1 MKRIIIILFCFFTL
15 HATYAQKENYV
26 TIVASGS
33 GSNEIEA
40 VNVALRNC
48 IEKTYGVF
56 ISSSVEIIN
65 DEIIKDK
72 ISSIGQGTILDY
84 KIISRKNNGKDVTL
98 SAQVSPSKIVKFSQ
112 AEGYDVNIKGNVY
125 VQNAIKEEYYK
136 QQEVDILTSFFK
148 QYENIDFFDFK
159 VSISEPYRL
168 LPQDCWKD
176 KFKLYKDYKEH
187 YNSLVKDLTYTF
199 EIDLEDYSVDI
210 PKYRSFP
217 SFWKGYWYN
226 NYPKWK
232 IINSLAGYT
241 GLDEAYKQ
249 KNKEYFFKS
258 HDFRIE
264 VLFIPTP
271 NENYSVFINELW
283 GFLDE
288 ISIKDIESFN
298 QLVGKALYIS
308 NGNTYNKDKNTKKH
322 SSIEEALKCWQIKE
336 GVEGIASFDLTP
348 TSPPLCAITST
359 SGKKYVI
366 KKSRLMK
373 CLGSNNSSRYAL
385 RNNES
390 VKIVFDFF
398 DKVYQQSTS
407 FKFLD
412 AEKIN
417 GIDRRKYISVIN
429 GRNFH
434 FGKIKSASKLIKSTE
449 IILYPY
455 MYLGKRSSS
464 SLGIQTFRPSGL
476 FIYLTM
482 EELNNLKQLK
492 F

>member
-1 MKRIIIILFCFFTL
+1 MKKVIIIIFCLFTL

-26 TIVASGS
+26 TILASGS
-33 GSNEIEA
+33 GTNETEA
-40 VNVALRNC
+40 VNAALRNC

-65 DEIIKDK
+65 DEIMKDK

-84 KIISRKNNGKDVTL
+84 KIINTKNDGKNVTV

-136 QQEVDILTSFFK
+136 HQEVDILASFFK

-168 LPQDCWKD
+168 SSEYWID
-176 KFKLYKDYKEH
+176 KFKLYKKDYEEH

-199 EIDLEDYSVDI
+199 EINLEDYSLDI
-210 PKYRSFP
+210 PKYRSVN
-217 SFWKGYWYN
+217 SIWKGYWYN
-226 NYPKWK
+226 NYPEWK
-232 IINSLAGYT
+232 IITGSGGYK
-241 GLDEAYKQ
+241 GLDESYRRN
-249 KNKEYFFKS
+249 NKEYFFQS

-264 VLFIPTP
+264 VLFIPSP
-271 NENYSVFINELW
+271 NENYSIFINELW
-283 GFLDE
+283 SFLDE

-308 NGNTYNKDKNTKKH
+308 NGNTYNKDKNTRKY

-336 GVEGIASFDLTP
+336 GVEGIASFDVTSS
-348 TSPPLCAITST
+348 SPPLCAITST

-366 KKSRLMK
+366 KKSKLMK
-373 CLGSNNSSRYAL
+373 CLSSKNSSRYAL

-398 DKVYQQSTS
+398 DKVYQESTS
-407 FKFLD
+407 FKFLNS
-412 AEKIN
+412 EKIN

-434 FGKIKSASKLIKSTE
+434 FGKIRSASKLRDE
-449 IILYPY
+449 ITLYPY
-455 MYLGKRSSS
+455 MYFSERNLGV
-464 SLGIQTFRPSGL
+464 QTFRPSGL